1 MFHWYHLVQC
11 GSISQSSLDPSTVYR
26 LGNLPQVV
34 ARRLTLRGFIVS
46 DPDFGPKYRNEQ
58 LEKLGK
64 WIKDGEVKVLMHI
77 TEGMENAAEGF
88 VGMLEGKNYGKAI
101 LKLAD
106 I

>member
-1 MFHWYHLVQC
+1 
-11 GSISQSSLDPSTVYR
+11 
-26 LGNLPQVV
+26 
-34 ARRLTLRGFIVS
+34 
-46 DPDFGPKYRNEQ
+46 
-58 LEKLGK
+58 
-64 WIKDGEVKVLMHI
+64 MHI